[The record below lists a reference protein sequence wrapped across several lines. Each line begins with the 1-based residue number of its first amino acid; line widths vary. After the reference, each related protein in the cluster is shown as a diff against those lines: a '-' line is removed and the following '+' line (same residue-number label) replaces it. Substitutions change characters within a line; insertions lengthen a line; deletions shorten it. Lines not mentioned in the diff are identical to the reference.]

1 MILNTYYRVLSVFRR
16 SCYFAVSK
24 KQKRMLKN
32 ILLVTAV
39 AATLFSCKK
48 EGCMDETAFN
58 YNSEAKKE
66 DGSCKYETAEGYTVP
81 TTYPEGLNGYVTL
94 QFKFAK

>member
-48 EGCMDETAFN
+48 EGCMDETAIN
-58 YNSEAKKE
+58 YNSEAKNE
-66 DGSCKYETAEGYTVP
+66 DGSCKYETAEGYTVRSEEH
-81 TTYPEGLNGYVTL
+81 TSEL
-94 QFKFAK
+94 QSRPHLVCRLL